1 MNEVATMVQ
10 PDPGPFYITLGIFFV
25 IMLGIGLYAQRQTK
39 SLSDFLVMGGKAG
52 ALVGGFAYFASQYS
66 MSTFMG
72 VPAIT
77 YGTGF
82 AGLSISVPGLAF
94 SMIIP
99 ALFVGRKLMVMG
111 RRYGFMTMTDYLSD
125 RYESNAIRGVH
136 AIMMLIFVIAMM
148 GAQTVGAGV
157 IYNVFTGGPE
167 WVGVLVMGI
176 VVSIYC
182 IAGGMHG
189 AMLTDVLQGALMVA
203 TAIVTFVLTVQM
215 GGGMEAIT
223 SKLAAT
229 SPGHLTHPGTN
240 NNFPWANYAS
250 MIVMWS
256 FFTIGQPTLFTKFFT
271 MNSFRT
277 MYKAVI
283 LGTLGMLVSATLIEW
298 SGVNASTFVMG
309 LTGKQTDFIVPLVL
323 QQGLPPFMAAL
334 LITGIVSAGM
344 STISA
349 LLIVATGGVTR
360 DLYQNLV
367 NPQASPKFLLSMSR
381 WMTIVLG
388 IMAVLIGIAKPA
400 GIFALIRFAFGGLG
414 IWVAPVI
421 LGMYWKRAT
430 RTGAISAVILGE
442 VFYVVMVI
450 WYKEWAFGFD
460 PLIICWLAT
469 MIIMVVVSLCT
480 KGATQST
487 LDRHFDH
494 LFESDART
502 SSVAS
507 VANPTASAQPEAIR
521 S

>member
-1 MNEVATMVQ
+1 MNDVATMVQ

-167 WVGVLVMGI
+167 WVGVVVMGI

-182 IAGGMHG
+182 IAGGMRG

-203 TAIVTFVLTVQM
+203 TAIVTFILTVQM

-229 SPGHLTHPGTN
+229 SPGHLTHPGTK

-298 SGVNASTFVMG
+298 SGVNASTFVTG
-309 LTGKQTDFIVPLVL
+309 LTGKQTDFIVPMVL
-323 QQGLPPFMAAL
+323 QQGLPPFVAAL

-442 VFYVVMVI
+442 IFYVVMVI

-494 LFESDART
+494 LFKPATST

-507 VANPTASAQPEAIR
+507 PAASAQPEAIR

>member
-1 MNEVATMVQ
+1 MVQ
-10 PDPGPFYITLGIFFV
+10 PNPGPFYITLGIFFL
-25 IMLGIGLYAQRQTK
+25 IMLGIGVYAQRQTK

-72 VPAIT
+72 VPAVT

-82 AGLSISVPGLAF
+82 AGMSISVPGLAF
-94 SMIIP
+94 SMIVP
-99 ALFVGRKLMVMG
+99 ALLVGRKLMVMG

-182 IAGGMHG
+182 IAGGMRG
-189 AMLTDVLQGALMVA
+189 AMLTDVLQSALMVA
-203 TAIVTFVLTVQM
+203 TAIVTFVLTIQM

-229 SPGHLTHPGTN
+229 SPAHLTHPGAN
-240 NNFPWANYAS
+240 NNFPWATYAS

-277 MYKAVI
+277 MFKAVI
-283 LGTLGMLVSATLIEW
+283 LGTLGMLLSATMIEW
-298 SGVNASTFVMG
+298 SGVNASTFITG

-323 QQGLPPFMAAL
+323 QQGLPSFVAAL

-367 NPQASPKFLLSMSR
+367 NPQASPKYLMSMSR
-381 WMTIVLG
+381 WMTVVLG
-388 IMAVLIGIAKPA
+388 MLAVLIGIAKPA

-421 LGMYWKRAT
+421 LGMYWKGAT

-442 VFYVVMVI
+442 IFYVVMVI

-460 PLIICWLAT
+460 PLIVCWLAT
-469 MIIMVVVSLCT
+469 MVIMVVVSWCS
-480 KGATQST
+480 KRASRHT
-487 LDRHFDH
+487 LDRHFDN
-494 LFESDART
+494 LFKLDTKPDST
-502 SSVAS
+502 PSSS
-507 VANPTASAQPEAIR
+507 
-521 S
+521 

>member
-1 MNEVATMVQ
+1 MNEATTMVQ
-10 PDPGPFYITLGIFFV
+10 PDPGPFYFTLGIFFL
-25 IMLGIGLYAQRQTK
+25 IMLGIGWYAQSKTK

-82 AGLSISVPGLAF
+82 AGMSISVPGLAF

-99 ALFVGRKLMVMG
+99 ALFVGRKLMIMG

-167 WVGVLVMGI
+167 WVGVVIMGI
-176 VVSIYC
+176 VVTIYC
-182 IAGGMHG
+182 IAGGMRG

-203 TAIVTFVLTVQM
+203 TAIVTFVVTIKM

-229 SPGHLTHPGTN
+229 QPTHLTHPGTKD
-240 NNFPWANYAS
+240 NFPWATYVS

-271 MNSFRT
+271 MNSYRT

-283 LGTLGMLVSATLIEW
+283 LGTMGMLFSATLIEW
-298 SGVNASTFVMG
+298 SGVNASTFIPG
-309 LTGKQTDFIVPLVL
+309 LTGKQTDFIVPMVL
-323 QQGLPPFMAAL
+323 QQSLPPFVAAI

-349 LLIVATGGVTR
+349 LLVVATGGVTR
-360 DLYQNLV
+360 DLYQNLF
-367 NPQASPKFLLSMSR
+367 NPRASATHLLSLSR
-381 WMTIVLG
+381 WMTVVLG
-388 IMAVLIGIAKPA
+388 ALAVVIGIEKPA

-430 RTGAISAVILGE
+430 RTGAIAAVILGE
-442 VFYVVMVI
+442 VSYIVMVI

-460 PLIICWLAT
+460 PLIICWLCT
-469 MIIMVVVSLCT
+469 MVIMVGVSLCT
-480 KGATQST
+480 RGASQST
-487 LDRHFDH
+487 LDRHFDS
-494 LFESDART
+494 LLRAERGSTGA
-502 SSVAS
+502 
-507 VANPTASAQPEAIR
+507 TASAERAVGAR
-521 S
+521 T